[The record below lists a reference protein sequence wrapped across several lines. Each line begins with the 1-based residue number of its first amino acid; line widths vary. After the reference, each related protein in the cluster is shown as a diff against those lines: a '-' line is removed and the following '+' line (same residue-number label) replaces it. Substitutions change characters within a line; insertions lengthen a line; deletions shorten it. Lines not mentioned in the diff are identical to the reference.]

1 MLAKDIK
8 PGVVVVY
15 EGNPVMIE
23 NLHVQ
28 TPSARGAATLYKYR
42 ARNLITGNKV
52 DFVLKGTDALP
63 DADFQKRVVKLMYR
77 DPTHL
82 HLMDTETYDQF
93 QLAIEDAPEQVPY
106 VTESLEG
113 MFALIYEDRCVGLQ
127 LPSAVDLDIAECDP
141 AVRGNS
147 ATARTKIAKL
157 ETGLEVHVP
166 EYIKQGERIRVNTLT
181 GEFVSRA

>member
-1 MLAKDIK
+1 
-8 PGVVVVY
+8 
-15 EGNPVMIE
+15 
-23 NLHVQ
+23 
-28 TPSARGAATLYKYR
+28 
-42 ARNLITGNKV
+42 
-52 DFVLKGTDALP
+52 
-63 DADFQKRVVKLMYR
+63 MYR

-93 QLAIEDAPEQVPY
+93 QLAIDDAPDQVPY
-106 VTESLEG
+106 VTEGLEG

-147 ATARTKIAKL
+147 ATARTKLAKL
-157 ETGLEVHVP
+157 ETGLEVQVP
-166 EYIKQGERIRVNTLT
+166 EYIKQGEKIRVNTLT